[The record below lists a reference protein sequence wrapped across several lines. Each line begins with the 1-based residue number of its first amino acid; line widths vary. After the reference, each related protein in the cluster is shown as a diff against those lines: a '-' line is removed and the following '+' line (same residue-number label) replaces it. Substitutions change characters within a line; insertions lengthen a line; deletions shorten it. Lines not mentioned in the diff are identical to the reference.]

1 MQTAQQIADAALA
14 PQEGDELLIE
24 AICRAFMRIN
34 MPNSDP
40 DEITEHGP
48 LWGGYREDALE
59 HLAVIRIITQEIS

>member
-1 MQTAQQIADAALA
+1 MPTAQQIADAALA

-40 DEITEHGP
+40 DEVTRHGP
-48 LWGGYREDALE
+48 LWEGYKDAALE
-59 HLAVIRIITQEIS
+59 HLAVIRIIAQEIP